1 MFQTFWLYAFY
12 LVFSLLAGIQDVL
25 YGTLFGGGVYIW
37 FLAIRLFAFMRPL
50 RRERSF
56 ALAAYYRSLLF
67 ASVMSAMV
75 IISIH
80 LITDGLLTTIV
91 SLVAGAGFY
100 VLCFIDTVRFIK
112 GVDCK

>member
-12 LVFSLLAGIQDVL
+12 LISLYLVEIQDVL
-25 YGTLFGGGVYIW
+25 YWILFGGGVYIW
-37 FLAIRLFAFMRPL
+37 FLAIRLFAFMQPL

-56 ALAAYYRSLLF
+56 ALAIYYRSLLF
-67 ASVMSAMV
+67 ASVISAMV
-75 IISIH
+75 IIIVH

-100 VLCFIDTVRFIK
+100 VLCYRYRAVH
-112 GVDCK
+112 